1 MMRVTI
7 VDGGMVGLAAPP
19 KKILPFC
26 PDLCVCVLEKET
38 GIVKHQSGHNSGI
51 VYSGR
56 YYIAGS
62 VKPRLL
68 LNSFYRW
75 PVCWSQRDSA

>member
-7 VDGGMVGLAAPP
+7 VGGGLVGLAAPP
-19 KKILPFC
+19 KKIPPFVWT
-26 PDLCVCVLEKET
+26 DGFAFSKET
-38 GIVKHQSGHNSGI
+38 DIARHQSGHNSGI
-51 VYSGR
+51 LYSGR

-68 LNSFYRW
+68 LNSFYR
-75 PVCWSQRDSA
+75 